1 MSGVPQGSVLGPLLF
16 NIYINDIVAD
26 LECRA
31 LLFADDL
38 KIYRQISSMEDC
50 IKLQDDLIKVNE
62 WCTRNHFS
70 LNIDKCTVV
79 SYSRKA
85 GTIIYEYTCGK
96 IILPRSSS
104 QEDLGVTFDVKLSF
118 ENHVQR
124 SMDRGYKMLGFM
136 LRNSRSFK
144 SVEVL
149 KTLYF
154 SLVRSGLEYAITAW
168 APYYIY
174 MKAGLERVQRRFLKH
189 LFHIAEGHFPP
200 RGLDHAVLL
209 KKYCFIQLQCR
220 RDIADAR
227 FLVKLIRGQLDCPE
241 LLEKFRFVFPGRI

>member
-1 MSGVPQGSVLGPLLF
+1 MYLRVRSLFSHNWFLSYLTGRKQFVSYNGFSSREYIQMSGVPQGSVLGPLLF

-96 IILPRSSS
+96 II
-104 QEDLGVTFDVKLSF
+104 
-118 ENHVQR
+118 
-124 SMDRGYKMLGFM
+124 Y
-136 LRNSRSFK
+136 
-144 SVEVL
+144 
-149 KTLYF
+149 
-154 SLVRSGLEYAITAW
+154 
-168 APYYIY
+168 
-174 MKAGLERVQRRFLKH
+174 
-189 LFHIAEGHFPP
+189 LF
-200 RGLDHAVLL
+200 
-209 KKYCFIQLQCR
+209 
-220 RDIADAR
+220 
-227 FLVKLIRGQLDCPE
+227 
-241 LLEKFRFVFPGRI
+241 

>member
-38 KIYRQISSMEDC
+38 KIYSQISSMEDC
-50 IKLQDDLIKVNE
+50 VKLQDDLIKVNE

-79 SYSRKA
+79 SYSRSA

-96 IILPRSSS
+96 TILPRSSF
-104 QEDLGVTFDVKLSF
+104 QKDLGVTFDVKLSF

-124 SMDRGYKMLGFM
+124 SY
-136 LRNSRSFK
+136 RSW
-144 SVEVL
+144 L
-149 KTLYF
+149 
-154 SLVRSGLEYAITAW
+154 
-168 APYYIY
+168 
-174 MKAGLERVQRRFLKH
+174 
-189 LFHIAEGHFPP
+189 
-200 RGLDHAVLL
+200 
-209 KKYCFIQLQCR
+209 
-220 RDIADAR
+220 
-227 FLVKLIRGQLDCPE
+227 
-241 LLEKFRFVFPGRI
+241 

>member
-96 IILPRSSS
+96 II
-104 QEDLGVTFDVKLSF
+104 
-118 ENHVQR
+118 
-124 SMDRGYKMLGFM
+124 Y
-136 LRNSRSFK
+136 
-144 SVEVL
+144 
-149 KTLYF
+149 
-154 SLVRSGLEYAITAW
+154 
-168 APYYIY
+168 
-174 MKAGLERVQRRFLKH
+174 
-189 LFHIAEGHFPP
+189 LF
-200 RGLDHAVLL
+200 
-209 KKYCFIQLQCR
+209 
-220 RDIADAR
+220 
-227 FLVKLIRGQLDCPE
+227 
-241 LLEKFRFVFPGRI
+241 